1 MNVQLVAIQLAI
13 DADVLAS
20 ADTYR
25 QHLEAAIAAAL
36 DRAGGD
42 ARLVVFPEVAGHLAL
57 YALAPARKRN
67 SKTLAAVLAN
77 AAVRRPLDVLRG
89 VVSTRLLDARH
100 AVLAAI
106 APDGEQWWKSV
117 FGPLAKKFG
126 AYIVAGSYLRLAAD
140 GALTNA
146 SPLFGPDGFLLATTD
161 KVNLVPGVEDG
172 AKGGLGLHRGDP
184 NIPILTT
191 TFGRLATLIGYD
203 AHAEPYT
210 PNERFVPLPARL
222 DERGGV
228 DVVANPAA
236 NPTPFQGR
244 GPSPLSCARYTVT
257 AHLACQI
264 LDQSFAGVSEIMA
277 GPTVLAR
284 ATNGTHVTTTVS
296 C

>member
-20 ADTYR
+20 ADSYR
-25 QHLEAAIAAAL
+25 KHLEAAVAAAL
-36 DRAGGD
+36 DSAGSD

-57 YALAPARKRN
+57 YALAPPRKRN
-67 SKTLAAVLAN
+67 SKTLAAVLAQ

-106 APDGEQWWKSV
+106 APDAEQWWKSV
-117 FGPLAKKFG
+117 FGPLAKKHS
-126 AYIVAGSYLRLAAD
+126 AYIVAGSYLRLASD

-146 SPLFGPDGFLLATTD
+146 SPLFGPDGFLIATTD

-172 AKGGLGLHRGDP
+172 ARGGLNLHRGDP
-184 NIPILTT
+184 NIPIVTT
-191 TFGRLATLIGYD
+191 TFGKLATLIGYD
-203 AHAEPYT
+203 AFAEPYT
-210 PNERFVPLPARL
+210 THERFVPLGARL
-222 DERGGV
+222 VERGGV

-236 NPTPFQGR
+236 NPLPFQGR
-244 GPSPLSCARYTVT
+244 APGPLAFARFMVS
-257 AHLACQI
+257 AHLSCQI
-264 LDQSFAGVSEIMA
+264 LDLSFAGVSEIMV

-284 ATNGTHVTTTVS
+284 ASNGTHVTTTVS